1 MAVIAQSCVQA
12 HYPELAEIG
21 LLIAAV
27 GEGIATRAHKRLVRG
42 VELLRADAAVALGSL
57 QNILTA
63 LIRVYSSF
71 YSCHTKMITK
81 LIILHRNLEEIVRAL
96 SPSG

>member
-42 VELLRADAAVALGSL
+42 VELLRADAAVALGSF

-63 LIRVYSSF
+63 FVRMYASF
-71 YSCHTKMITK
+71 
-81 LIILHRNLEEIVRAL
+81 N
-96 SPSG
+96 SGHK

>member
-1 MAVIAQSCVQA
+1 MAILAERGVKA

-21 LLIAAV
+21 LLVATV
-27 GEGIATRAHKRLVRG
+27 GEGVSTRAHKRLVRG
-42 VELLRADAAVALGSL
+42 VELLRADAAVALGSF

-63 LIRVYSSF
+63 LIRVHSSF